1 MAEEPEISPEQLTT
15 FRRCTFA
22 RRVFA
27 SYPSLW
33 AKKPLG
39 ADDVPPDSPE
49 GEWHVSK
56 PYTGE
61 PLGSMDQSWTAA
73 VALDWLACDRRP

>member
-1 MAEEPEISPEQLTT
+1 MSCASSRGKT
-15 FRRCTFA
+15 

-33 AKKPLG
+33 AKEPLG
-39 ADDVPPDSPE
+39 ADDPPPDSRND
-49 GEWHVSK
+49 GQEWHVSK

-61 PLGSMDQSWTAA
+61 PFDPEEDHWRD
-73 VALDWLACDRRP
+73 LDEE